1 MNSYVMKS
9 KDKKNQVSWYR
20 WMVWGILVL
29 SYAIN
34 YFHALSMGVVKE
46 SLMMEFSLSETMFV
60 SIANTYSI
68 LYLLMQIPTGI
79 LVDTLGPRITATI
92 GTFIAAMGIT
102 IFSMTHSVT
111 LLFIGRSLIG
121 LGTSVI
127 FVCILKIQT
136 TWFEQSKLGT
146 MTGITCFIGTLGG
159 AVAQAPLAFLVAKA
173 GWRMSFM
180 SIGIVSF
187 VVTLGIY
194 FLVKNTPQE
203 MGFSPV
209 NPNAE
214 HSAKTT
220 FSDTL
225 TGVWN
230 VLKNPRTLPPLVAYA
245 GFYGSSI
252 IIMGF
257 WGTSFLAKVY
267 GITTVQASG
276 FTTIAVVGSAIGA
289 IVIGN
294 MSDKYRSRKKPMFI
308 AGTIYALSWAFLIL
322 TIGKIS
328 QMSMMIL
335 MFINGFMSYAYVVCW
350 SAVEEVNNPKY
361 VGVSTSVANIGGFC
375 GSILLPIIVGAS
387 FDRMAAVENYITV
400 YRVGFGIT
408 LVAVIISV
416 IASLFLKETQCKNI
430 YIEK

>member
-1 MNSYVMKS
+1 MNSYIVKS
-9 KDKKNQVSWYR
+9 KDKKNQVSWYK
-20 WMVWGILVL
+20 WIVWGILVL

-46 SLMMEFSLSETMFV
+46 SIIMEFSLSETMFV
-60 SIANTYSI
+60 SIANTYSM
-68 LYLLMQIPTGI
+68 LYLLMQVPTGI
-79 LVDTLGPRITATI
+79 LVDTLGSRITASI
-92 GTFIAAMGIT
+92 GTLIAAIGIT
-102 IFSMTHSVT
+102 MFSMTNSVT

-127 FVCILKIQT
+127 FVCVLKIQS

-159 AVAQAPLAFLVAKA
+159 AVAQTPLAFLVEAI
-173 GWRMSFM
+173 GWRMSFKA
-180 SIGIVSF
+180 IGIVSF
-187 VVTLGIY
+187 IVAIGIY
-194 FLVKNTPQE
+194 FLVRNTPEE

-209 NPNAE
+209 NSKSEGN
-214 HSAKTT
+214 AKTT
-220 FSDTL
+220 FSDIL
-225 TGVWN
+225 TGLWN

-289 IVIGN
+289 VVIGN
-294 MSDKYRSRKKPMFI
+294 MSDKYLSRKKPMVI
-308 AGTIYALSWAFLIL
+308 TGVIYALSWALLIL

-328 QMSMMIL
+328 QMSMMVL
-335 MFINGFMSYAYVVCW
+335 MFINGFMSYAYVVSW

-361 VGVSTSVANIGGFC
+361 VGISTSVANIGGFC

-387 FDRMAAVENYITV
+387 FDKMAAVENYVTV
-400 YRVGFGIT
+400 YTVGFGIT
-408 LVAVIISV
+408 FGAVIISV
-416 IASLFLKETQCKNI
+416 IASLFLKETHCKNI